1 MTAEAENIAI
11 VRRYLEAIEQGLSF
25 EEMKDFYTP
34 DVVQHEY
41 PNRLLPNGARRN
53 LEQLREASE
62 RGKQGVE
69 SQRYEVRN
77 VVASGNHVALEV
89 TWTATLKV
97 PFGTIP
103 AGGQMR
109 ARFGV
114 FLELRDGRIAAQRNY
129 DCFEAF

>member
-1 MTAEAENIAI
+1 MTTEDENVAL
-11 VRRYLEAIEQGLSF
+11 VRRYLEAIEQGRSF
-25 EEMKDFYTP
+25 EEMMEFYTP

-41 PNRLLPNGARRN
+41 PNRLVPNGMQRD
-53 LEQLREASE
+53 LEQLREASK

-69 SQRYEVRN
+69 SQRYEVQN
-77 VVASGNHVALEV
+77 VIASGDQVALEV
-89 TWTATLKV
+89 IWTATLKV

-129 DCFEAF
+129 DCF